1 MQVTDTRSSTVS
13 RSRWTLAIA
22 GAALFMT
29 ALDQLVV
36 GVALHSI
43 HLDLSGS
50 IEGLEV

>member
-1 MQVTDTRSSTVS
+1 MSTKTHS
-13 RSRWTLAIA
+13 KRAAKWTLVVA

-43 HLDLSGS
+43 RARPRRLDRGRSNGP
-50 IEGLEV
+50 